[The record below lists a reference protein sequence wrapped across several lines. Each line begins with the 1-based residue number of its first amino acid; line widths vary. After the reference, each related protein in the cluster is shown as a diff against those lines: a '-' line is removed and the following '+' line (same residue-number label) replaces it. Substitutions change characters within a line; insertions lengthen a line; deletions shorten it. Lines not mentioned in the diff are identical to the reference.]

1 MARVGPDAIA
11 RMGRQIQRWTRAAI
25 QDADPGVKFLHASY
39 AVSVL
44 DMLRQLAADDEI
56 RRVTGIQV
64 LALQESLAGLQDQ
77 AQAEL
82 LGRRGP

>member
-1 MARVGPDAIA
+1 MT
-11 RMGRQIQRWTRAAI
+11 RMGRQVQRWTRAAT

-39 AVSVL
+39 AIGVL

-56 RRVTGIQV
+56 RERTGIHV
-64 LALQESLAGLQDQ
+64 LALQDALAALQDQ

-82 LGRRGP
+82 GRG